1 VRSFHAAACH
11 SHSGVPAQRGSTF
24 RSAVS
29 RGSAAIAGHMTA
41 VLRLVR
47 QWRQRA
53 RDRTALARLDSR
65 MLRDIGLTPGD
76 VMREIN
82 RPFWRE

>member
-1 VRSFHAAACH
+1 VRNLNPTAGYHHWPSPARLGATSRRWI
-11 SHSGVPAQRGSTF
+11 SHESL
-24 RSAVS
+24 
-29 RGSAAIAGHMTA
+29 TA
-41 VLRLVR
+41 PLRLVR
-47 QWRQRA
+47 RWRQRA

-65 MLRDIGLTPGD
+65 MLRDIGLTPSD

>member
-1 VRSFHAAACH
+1 
-11 SHSGVPAQRGSTF
+11 
-24 RSAVS
+24 
-29 RGSAAIAGHMTA
+29 MTA

>member
-1 VRSFHAAACH
+1 VR
-11 SHSGVPAQRGSTF
+11 R
-24 RSAVS
+24 
-29 RGSAAIAGHMTA
+29 
-41 VLRLVR
+41 
-47 QWRQRA
+47 WRQRA

-65 MLRDIGLTPGD
+65 MLRDIGLTPSD